1 MYSVALILHSLL
13 RWVALIALIVA
24 AARAWSGLLG
34 KKEWLPLDRNLG
46 RVVVASLHTQFLLG
60 LLLYIG
66 LSPVTAAAFANM
78 GAAMKDATL
87 RFWAVE
93 HIFTAIIGIAVSQ
106 AAMILAIRA
115 KEDNKR
121 FLRAAVGYSLG
132 LLCILAA
139 IPWPFR
145 AGIGR
150 ALLPF

>member
-1 MYSVALILHSLL
+1 MYSFILLLHSIIRWLALIL
-13 RWVALIALIVA
+13 LIAA
-24 AARAWSGLLG
+24 FFKAWMGVFSGEKWSTRDRKLG
-34 KKEWLPLDRNLG
+34 IG
-46 RVVVASLHTQFLLG
+46 VIASLHTQLLLG

-66 LSPVTAAAFANM
+66 LSPVTSAAFKNM
-78 GAAMKDATL
+78 GAAMKDPTL